1 MSQMKE
7 LYLKVA
13 ADRSLQKKLAE
24 SMNSVKEASQAERD
38 VKLSA
43 FAKETGYD
51 ITIEEMQK
59 FFMDIAE
66 KQEAVL
72 NEAELDLVAGG
83 KSSHEP
89 SAFDMSAIIV
99 IQHGG
104 FCFG

>member
-13 ADRSLQKKLAE
+13 ADRSLQEKLAE
-24 SMNSVKEASQAERD
+24 SMNSVKEASQAEQD

-59 FFMDIAE
+59 FFLNLAE
-66 KQEAVL
+66 KQEAAL
-72 NEAELDLVAGG
+72 TESELDVVAGG

-89 SAFDMSAIIV
+89 SPLEMSMIIV
-99 IQHGG
+99 TQHGG